1 MRTLK
6 ALLSTVT
13 VATALL
19 SGTAPADAAT
29 ATITVAFGTTVRT
42 VPPETFGIDIS
53 GYGYGN
59 YITNDAA
66 QRAMLGGGRYGLARM
81 QLVYSVPGDTT
92 SKIVA
97 GGDGA
102 DRGPTG
108 DEWVSS
114 IKNLGAAPVVIA
126 PLDAVDAAGLVRH
139 FNTGTAPN
147 TVTRW
152 ILGNEPDG
160 AKMEAADYSAKF
172 NAVYDAMKAVDPTI
186 KIGGPATAYPNW
198 DFLQTFL
205 TGSGSRADFVD
216 FHKYGMGGDTFLCDD
231 QLLANTV
238 GWENDITRLR
248 GMIQTTVPSR
258 ASSIGI
264 EVGEMNSDWSV
275 HTAPSSCGNTGTE
288 PLQYRNAAVWWAAS
302 AFGHVVNA
310 GGTGMAYADKNG
322 ALGLLYDQ
330 VNADRPSYAQNG
342 AGLDE
347 RMPIYS
353 GLGFFTGQQGT
364 SLRHFGTSLVSS
376 STTLPDVEAYASANP
391 KVIVIVNKGT
401 TNRQAVIGV
410 DSGTTATAFQKDG
423 NTVSYATP
431 TSLGS
436 LPVQSGQISV
446 TLPGPSVTQLA
457 IG

>member
-1 MRTLK
+1 MRTLR
-6 ALLSTVT
+6 ALLSAGAVT
-13 VATALL
+13 AALL
-19 SGTAPADAAT
+19 SAAGPADAAT
-29 ATITVAFGTTVRT
+29 ANVTVAFGQAVRS
-42 VPPETFGIDIS
+42 VPPEAFGIDIS

-59 YITNDAA
+59 YITNDAT

-114 IKNLGAAPVVIA
+114 IKDLGAAPVVIA
-126 PLDAVDAAGLVRH
+126 PLDPVDAAGLVRH
-139 FNTGTAPN
+139 FNTGGAPN

-160 AKMEAADYSAKF
+160 AKMDAADYSAKF
-172 NAVYDAMKAVDPTI
+172 NAAYDAMKAVDPTI
-186 KIGGPATAYPNW
+186 TIGGPATAYPNW

-205 TGSGSRADFVD
+205 DGSGSRADFVD

-231 QLLANTV
+231 RLLANTV
-238 GWENDITRLR
+238 EWENDITRLR
-248 GMIQTTVPSR
+248 GMIQATVPSR
-258 ASSIGI
+258 ASSIGV

-275 HTAPSSCGNTGTE
+275 HTAPSSCGNIGTE
-288 PLQYRNAAVWWAAS
+288 PVQYRNAAIWWAAS
-302 AFGHVVNA
+302 AFGHVVDA
-310 GGTGMAYADKNG
+310 GGTGMAFADKNG
-322 ALGLLYDQ
+322 DLGLLYDRA
-330 VNADRPSYAQNG
+330 NADRPSYAQNG

-353 GLGFFTGQQGT
+353 GMGFFTGQQGT
-364 SLRHFGTSLVSS
+364 ALKHFGTSLVSS
-376 STTLPDVEAYASANP
+376 STTLPDVEVYASANP
-391 KVIVIVNKGT
+391 KVIVIVNKGAT
-401 TNRQAVIGV
+401 SRQAVIGV
-410 DSGTTATAFQKDG
+410 DGGTTATGLQKDG
-423 NTVSYATP
+423 GSVSYATP
-431 TSLGS
+431 ASLGS
-436 LPVQSGQISV
+436 LPVQSGQISL

-457 IG
+457 VG